1 MPPSPQEPGRHS
13 SFPKGGAEI
22 FPSGP
27 GILAHLQSALGPL
40 ALSISAQAMT
50 HHSRP
55 TDRALL
61 HSAPCPAVSETNEYA
76 PSFRGTSDTYRCA
89 GLHLNLTT

>member
-27 GILAHLQSALGPL
+27 EILGHLQSALGPL

-55 TDRALL
+55 TDRVLL
-61 HSAPCPAVSETNEYA
+61 HSAPCPAISETNEYA
-76 PSFRGTSDTYRCA
+76 PSFRETSDTYRCA

>member
-1 MPPSPQEPGRHS
+1 MAPSPQEPGRHS

-27 GILAHLQSALGPL
+27 EILGHLQSALGPL

-61 HSAPCPAVSETNEYA
+61 HSAPCPAISETNEYA
-76 PSFRGTSDTYRCA
+76 PSFRETSDTYRCA

>member
-27 GILAHLQSALGPL
+27 EILGHLQSALGPL

-50 HHSRP
+50 HHSGP
-55 TDRALL
+55 AEGALL
-61 HSAPCPAVSETNEYA
+61 HSASSPAESETNEYS
-76 PSFRGTSDTYRCA
+76 PSF
-89 GLHLNLTT
+89 